1 MKKQIFLLIMYNEE
15 NNTELDNILDEV
27 LKAEPKF
34 VLPDDFA
41 DTLAQKMARKIA
53 WEQYLLEFLIY
64 FGAILGLAV
73 VSAAIQ
79 FVFFGAQWQV
89 WLQFIAGNIF
99 ILSGITLLLVFIL
112 FADRVLL
119 RYFLHRTSLAGK

>member
-1 MKKQIFLLIMYNEE
+1 MYNEE
-15 NNTELDNILDEV
+15 KNTELDNILDEV

-64 FGAILGLAV
+64 FGAIVGLVV

-99 ILSGITLLLVFIL
+99 ILSGIALLLVFIL
-112 FADRVLL
+112 FIDRVLL
-119 RYFLHRTSLAGK
+119 RYFLHRTSFAGK

>member
-1 MKKQIFLLIMYNEE
+1 MYSEE
-15 NNTELDNILDEV
+15 KNTDLDNILDEV

-41 DTLAQKMARKIA
+41 DTLVKKIERKFA
-53 WEQYLLEFLIY
+53 WEQYLIEFLIY
-64 FGAILGLAV
+64 FGAIVGLIV
-73 VSAAIQ
+73 VSGAIQ

-119 RYFLHRTSLAGK
+119 RYFLYKTSLAGK